1 VRTVHL
7 APRLA
12 QLSDSQLEN
21 AIRIAHRA
29 LINAKEHRS
38 KAAAWRVMSELIKGR
53 SPQAVARME
62 QERGLAKPS

>member
-38 KAAAWRVMSELIKGR
+38 KAAAWRVMCQLIKAR
-53 SPQAVARME
+53 SPETVARME
-62 QERGLAKPS
+62 RALGLVS